1 MTLLAFM
8 SLLTAHT
15 AVAPSTM
22 PGVPLP
28 PSNLPTGR
36 DDNCA
41 QMNCWFIRTVRKK
54 HQLMSQMYTKQ
65 MLKSFYGWMTPGFPD
80 DPHNFTDDPH
90 NFFHFYVCVCLVPT
104 GALRIMK
111 CQEPHL
117 LFFNNAKAYL
127 TLTLPRVLWVPL
139 GKLLFLSG
147 PMATPVSAQE
157 QSFFLFPWQ
166 IQRQEKLFFHILF
179 FLEVTRGQD
188 RVTIGKVNHQQWVK
202 TREREM

>member
-1 MTLLAFM
+1 
-8 SLLTAHT
+8 
-15 AVAPSTM
+15 
-22 PGVPLP
+22 
-28 PSNLPTGR
+28 
-36 DDNCA
+36 
-41 QMNCWFIRTVRKK
+41 
-54 HQLMSQMYTKQ
+54 MSQMYTKQ

-157 QSFFLFPWQ
+157 QSFFSISLTNTETRETLFPYSV
-166 IQRQEKLFFHILF
+166 LS
-179 FLEVTRGQD
+179 GS
-188 RVTIGKVNHQQWVK
+188 N
-202 TREREM
+202 